1 MDTVQD
7 TYPTT
12 KRIPGV
18 EYDENG
24 KPVWY
29 TTEEIFDELDQKLI
43 THYGEEYRQ
52 LANERRVRWN
62 KKSSWHF
69 EPL

>member
-12 KRIPGV
+12 ERIPGV

-24 KPVWY
+24 KPKGISLNEWM
-29 TTEEIFDELDQKLI
+29 DKLGRKLI
-43 THYGEEYRQ
+43 AHYGEDFRTS
-52 LANERRVRWN
+52 LNEARAERGML
-62 KKSSWHF
+62 
-69 EPL
+69 PL